1 MTKHQIKQLIAESFA
16 EMQQKQID
24 EFLTEF
30 ENFDVK
36 NEKQRLKSLLRQLQE
51 LKRHANTELYE
62 KSGNYIYTRR
72 FFKLKE
78 DIEKLNAKIKKY
90 ESNKDT
96 IDTLAR
102 THKKHVFHK
111 HGKLI

>member
-1 MTKHQIKQLIAESFA
+1 MIKHQIKQLIAESFA
-16 EMQQKQID
+16 EMQKKQID
-24 EFLTEF
+24 DFLTEF
-30 ENFDVK
+30 QNFDVK

-51 LKRHANTELYE
+51 LKRHSNTELYE
-62 KSGNYIYTRR
+62 KSESYIYTRR

-90 ESNKDT
+90 EENKHI

-102 THKKHVFHK
+102 THKNHIFHK